1 VDLTYLITAVRRSYV
16 IRHVAG
22 GYWTGA
28 KWHHDRKRAFRY
40 EALSDLPREIQG
52 FGRESKTALALVRH
66 KGGSTIAAYHPWAQD
81 VKVGKQ
87 RKARRPLHAFV
98 TLSD

>member
-1 VDLTYLITAVRRSYV
+1 VDLSRLITAVRRQYV
-16 IRHVAG
+16 IRHVSG

-40 EALSDLPREIQG
+40 ETLGELPREIPG
-52 FGRESKTALALVRH
+52 YGREAKTPLLYVRH
-66 KGGSTIAAYHPWAQD
+66 KGGSTIVGYHPWKGD
-81 VKVGKQ
+81 VHVGKS
-87 RKARRPLHAFV
+87 RKSRRPLQAFV